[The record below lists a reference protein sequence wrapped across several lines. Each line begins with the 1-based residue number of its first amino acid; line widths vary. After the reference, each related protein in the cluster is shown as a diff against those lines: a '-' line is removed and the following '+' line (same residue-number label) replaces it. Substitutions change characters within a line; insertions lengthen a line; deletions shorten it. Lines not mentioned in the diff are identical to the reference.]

1 MSSSVKKVKSVSEF
15 SDWYGPLPACTF
27 LSDVKPASTYCS
39 KSLPSNKTKK
49 QWVLDLTTQ
58 GIEPNPGPQKSSK
71 GQGKGK
77 MHKKSRGKKG
87 ADGDIPRPVRCTVTT
102 VSCTIPKVPRNYIFR
117 FLDTTQSTWVGSNG
131 GASAGGYF
139 FTLTG
144 NVSAASTL
152 VSLFDQY
159 RFLAARFRI
168 IPRQNLIAPVTSTY
182 PPLYVA
188 IDYDNATA
196 PSSRAAIQA
205 YSNCSETQV
214 YESVERVFCPH
225 VALAAYNATFGGY
238 ANAAKMWI
246 DSSTSNV
253 QHYGVKY
260 WIDTCPLPLPTWDVE
275 VEYWVQFRNTI

>member
-1 MSSSVKKVKSVSEF
+1 MKTSVKKVKSVSEF

-27 LSDVKPASTYCS
+27 LADVKPASTYCS
-39 KSLPSNKTKK
+39 KSLPFNKTKK

-71 GQGKGK
+71 GRGKGK
-77 MHKKSRGKKG
+77 SNKKSRGKKG
-87 ADGDIPRPVRCTVTT
+87 VDGDIPRPVRCTVTT
-102 VSCTIPKVPRNYIFR
+102 VSCTVPKVPRNYVFR
-117 FLDTTQSTWVGSNG
+117 LLDSTQTTWSGSNVGTTG
-131 GASAGGYF
+131 GSYY
-139 FTLTG
+139 FTLTS
-144 NVSAASTL
+144 NTAVSSTL
-152 VSLFDQY
+152 TSLFDQY

-182 PPLYVA
+182 PPLYVV
-188 IDYDNATA
+188 IDYDNATSPA
-196 PSSRAAIQA
+196 SRAAIQA

-214 YESVERVFCPH
+214 YESIERVFCPH
-225 VALAAYNATFGGY
+225 VALAAYTSTFSGY

-246 DSSTSNV
+246 DSGTPNV

-260 WIDTCPLPLPTWDVE
+260 WIDTCPLPLPVWDVE